1 MFLATDLPAA
11 AGSRGRDLRGSAKK
25 SGEIGEGE
33 KGPEAFDMCL

>member
-1 MFLATDLPAA
+1 MFPATDSHAA

-33 KGPEAFDMCL
+33 KGREAFHICL